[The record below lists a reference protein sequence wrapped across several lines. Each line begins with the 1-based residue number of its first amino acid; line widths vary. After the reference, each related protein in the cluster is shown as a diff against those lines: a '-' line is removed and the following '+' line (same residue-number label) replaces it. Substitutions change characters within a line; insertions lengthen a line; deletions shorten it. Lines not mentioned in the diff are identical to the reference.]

1 MPVRQTDLHLANEDH
16 VASEIAVAWEC
27 HVDKLKPLSLI
38 DRLCFRVNGNYVREY
53 LAAVEIKCR
62 NCKVMAFPTFFIS
75 EQKVKAL
82 RVTRI
87 LLGVSPIIVV
97 RWTNVIGWFH
107 ADDVAFTRAGGREDR
122 GDENDVEMMCHYKI
136 TSAKPLTKPP
146 TFPVSV

>member
-1 MPVRQTDLHLANEDH
+1 MPVRQTDLHLANEDY
-16 VASEIAVAWEC
+16 VANEIGLEWRC
-27 HVDKLKPLSLI
+27 IVDKMKPLSMI
-38 DRLCFRVNGNYVREY
+38 DRLCSRVNGGGVREY

-62 NCKVMAFPTFFIS
+62 NCKVKAFPTFFVS

-82 RVTRI
+82 KVTRL

-122 GDENDVEMMCHYKI
+122 GDENDVEMMCHYNI

-146 TFPVSV
+146 TFHVSV